1 MRFPS
6 IGQRHR
12 KGWEP
17 LAPAGKMEG
26 SGYEAD
32 CRGTALCPARAGAP
46 TLRVSA
52 TSRCTL
58 RSLPR
63 SAIVA
68 AARLAISLVALG
80 RKAAMHSTAWRA
92 ILRRLS
98 TTVNSIACCFSH
110 RSFARRVGSGTRIFT
125 GRGGRCRRRSA
136 HHAAST
142 TAPES
147 PTIEAKQAT
156 IVTALTSS
164 WQAAR
169 DLAPRG

>member
-1 MRFPS
+1 MRFPPS
-6 IGQRHR
+6 VQRYW

-26 SGYEAD
+26 SGDEAARRD
-32 CRGTALCPARAGAP
+32 RSRAPALAAVRSLP
-46 TLRVSA
+46 TCA

-63 SAIVA
+63 SAVVA
-68 AARLAISLVALG
+68 AGRLAISLVALG
-80 RKAAMHSTAWRA
+80 RQAAMHSTAWRA